1 MLRHQFTCCG
11 KQYGNARGLATHR
24 SCSIKYSHD
33 FGTTLRST
41 LLAPQNTAFGA
52 KNHAFGQ
59 DSWTM
64 TRRCRGA
71 VESDFDV
78 ANKGDDILGFT
89 LDPVYVGGDEKGL
102 QDSVPAI
109 NLGLSIN
116 PNNQHIGAIGEV
128 LYTHANIMKIN
139 FLSFAIK
146 LKHLCIYWN
155 QFLNGLLRLQ
165 ILVLALVLLDNLV
178 IVYLR

>member
-1 MLRHQFTCCG
+1 M
-11 KQYGNARGLATHR
+11 
-24 SCSIKYSHD
+24 
-33 FGTTLRST
+33 
-41 LLAPQNTAFGA
+41 
-52 KNHAFGQ
+52 NH
-59 DSWTM
+59 
-64 TRRCRGA
+64 
-71 VESDFDV
+71 FDI
-78 ANKGDDILGFT
+78 ANKGNIIFDFILH
-89 LDPVYVGGDEKGL
+89 PVHVGGDGKGL